1 MEKITVLSTSDT
13 ISCLG
18 CYFSKKSSHSFP
30 TLSCLVSDEGHSER
44 SVREQGAH
52 WERLHSMRYYTS
64 NCNDCIVVVST
75 HLTACVTSDGTG
87 TNFRG
92 AILKG
97 SRFYRANLKGA
108 DFSSTDLSA
117 ASLEDTLL
125 LDADFTDAVLEASSG
140 ILDIYTPLTQSQRNL
155 LHTHK
160 QTQQGAYFS
169 ASINDAKSLRGADF
183 TDSLMTDK
191 TKQLLCQRTDLS
203 ATNTKTGVVTS
214 ESLLCE

>member
-1 MEKITVLSTSDT
+1 
-13 ISCLG
+13 
-18 CYFSKKSSHSFP
+18 
-30 TLSCLVSDEGHSER
+30 
-44 SVREQGAH
+44 
-52 WERLHSMRYYTS
+52 MRYYTR
-64 NCNDCIVVVST
+64 NCNDCIVVAST

-140 ILDIYTPLTQSQRNL
+140 ILDIYTPLNRSVTYY
-155 LHTHK
+155 TH
-160 QTQQGAYFS
+160 TQQGAYFS

>member
-1 MEKITVLSTSDT
+1 
-13 ISCLG
+13 
-18 CYFSKKSSHSFP
+18 
-30 TLSCLVSDEGHSER
+30 
-44 SVREQGAH
+44 
-52 WERLHSMRYYTS
+52 MRYHISY
-64 NCNDCIVVVST
+64 CNDCIVVELA
-75 HLTACVTSDGTG
+75 HLTACITSDGTG

-92 AILKG
+92 SILKG

-108 DFSSTDLSA
+108 DFSSADLSA

-140 ILDIYTPLTQSQRNL
+140 LFDIYPLNRCLTYCIR
-155 LHTHK
+155 TH
-160 QTQQGAYFS
+160 QGAYFS
-169 ASINDAKSLRGADF
+169 ASINDAKSIRGADF

-203 ATNTKTGVVTS
+203 TTNTKTGVVTS